1 VFTRLVL
8 ADDGRSLGIRITGT
22 DQHKVD
28 DAKPRVEVVV
38 KGLIA
43 VHKFVPSTRFLCFE
57 ERIKSVYV
65 KQYGSPG
72 SPAVVIDPAK
82 TSDPIEALAPLH
94 QRDIENMIGKSQL
107 YEVEAKIDES
117 LNIVRQRSQV
127 YSMGIGLGMLKLEKR
142 LKPKQENYYMRDEF
156 MEMMEREDDTRIE
169 AIVEKP

>member
-1 VFTRLVL
+1 
-8 ADDGRSLGIRITGT
+8 
-22 DQHKVD
+22 
-28 DAKPRVEVVV
+28 
-38 KGLIA
+38 
-43 VHKFVPSTRFLCFE
+43 
-57 ERIKSVYV
+57 VYV